1 MITTLLLH
9 CLLLVLARA
18 VDTTASDIVTTTSTV
33 PPYPRQTGIVSECNR
48 YHRVVNGDNCWSISR
63 QYGIN
68 IDDFY
73 RWNPAVGPACETL
86 WVGYYVCIG
95 VSRKLLVST
104 TMYSANPFQ
113 NTSTI
118 PETYYDYNEAYCHL
132 CISNPVRNSTE
143 LYRVKYPNITL
154 SQFMRWNPSV
164 GNECQNLLAGYCYC
178 VAAPPVNSR
187 TS

>member
-1 MITTLLLH
+1 MITSLLLH
-9 CLLLVLARA
+9 CMLLVLARA

-48 YHRVVNGDNCWSISR
+48 YYRVLNGDNCWSITR
-63 QYGIN
+63 HYGIN

-73 RWNPAVGPACETL
+73 HWNPAVGPACETL

-95 VSRKLLVST
+95 VWRKLLVST
-104 TMYSANPFQ
+104 TTYSANPLQ

-118 PETYYDYNEAYCHL
+118 PETYYDYSKAHRNL
-132 CISNPVRNSTE
+132 CISKPVGNSTE
-143 LYRVKYPNITL
+143 LYRV
-154 SQFMRWNPSV
+154 FMQWNPSV

-178 VAAPPVNSR
+178 VSAPPVNSQ
-187 TS
+187 TSQPST